1 MSTFNSTTSYKANLN
16 DLFLDWDNL
25 FSHAKQNVFS
35 DYTTKELE
43 DGKIELSVNVLGH
56 DPKKINLEATED
68 RITIKSTKP
77 EDASALIILTLV
89 SNWVKITMVQNLKL
103 SSIMEYF
110 QSPSI
115 RRMKER
121 QKNYLL
127 ILGNISYFSYI

>member
-1 MSTFNSTTSYKANLN
+1 MSTFNSKTSYKANLD

-35 DYTTKELE
+35 DYTTKELQ

-77 EDASALIILTLV
+77 EDVSALIKDIDFSFKLGKDYDGTKSEAKFNNGVL
-89 SNWVKITMVQNLKL
+89 SITIDKKDERKAKKL
-103 SSIMEYF
+103 SIN
-110 QSPSI
+110 I
-115 RRMKER
+115 R
-121 QKNYLL
+121 
-127 ILGNISYFSYI
+127 

>member
-1 MSTFNSTTSYKANLN
+1 MSTFNSTTSYKANLD

-77 EDASALIILTLV
+77 EDASALIKDIDFSFKLGKDYDGTKSEAKFNNGVL
-89 SNWVKITMVQNLKL
+89 SITIDKKDERKAKKL
-103 SSIMEYF
+103 SIN
-110 QSPSI
+110 I
-115 RRMKER
+115 R
-121 QKNYLL
+121 
-127 ILGNISYFSYI
+127 

>member
-1 MSTFNSTTSYKANLN
+1 MSTFNSKTSYKANLD

-35 DYTTKELE
+35 DYTTNELQ

-77 EDASALIILTLV
+77 EDASALIKNIDFSFKLGKDYDGTKSEAKFNNGVL
-89 SNWVKITMVQNLKL
+89 SITIDKKDERKAKKL
-103 SSIMEYF
+103 SIN
-110 QSPSI
+110 I
-115 RRMKER
+115 R
-121 QKNYLL
+121 
-127 ILGNISYFSYI
+127 

>member
-1 MSTFNSTTSYKANLN
+1 MSTFKSTTSYKANLD

-35 DYTTKELE
+35 DYTTKELQ

-77 EDASALIILTLV
+77 EDVSTLIKDIDFSFKLGKDYDGTKSEAKFNNGVL
-89 SNWVKITMVQNLKL
+89 SIIIDKKDERKAKKL
-103 SSIMEYF
+103 SIN
-110 QSPSI
+110 I
-115 RRMKER
+115 R
-121 QKNYLL
+121 
-127 ILGNISYFSYI
+127 

>member
-1 MSTFNSTTSYKANLN
+1 MSTFNSTTGYKANLD

-35 DYTTKELE
+35 DYTTKELQ

-77 EDASALIILTLV
+77 EDAAALIKDIDFSFKLGKDYDGTKSEAKF
-89 SNWVKITMVQNLKL
+89 SNGVLSITIDKKDERKAKKL
-103 SSIMEYF
+103 SIN
-110 QSPSI
+110 I
-115 RRMKER
+115 R
-121 QKNYLL
+121 
-127 ILGNISYFSYI
+127 

>member
-1 MSTFNSTTSYKANLN
+1 MSTFNSTTSYKANLD

-25 FSHAKQNVFS
+25 FTHAKQNVFS

-77 EDASALIILTLV
+77 EDVSSLIKDIDFSFKLGKDYDGTKSEAKFNNGVL
-89 SNWVKITMVQNLKL
+89 SITIDKKDERKAKKL
-103 SSIMEYF
+103 SIN
-110 QSPSI
+110 I
-115 RRMKER
+115 R
-121 QKNYLL
+121 
-127 ILGNISYFSYI
+127 

>member
-77 EDASALIILTLV
+77 EDASALIKDIDFSFKLGKDYDGTKSEAKFNNGVL
-89 SNWVKITMVQNLKL
+89 SITIDKKDERKAKKL
-103 SSIMEYF
+103 SIN
-110 QSPSI
+110 I
-115 RRMKER
+115 R
-121 QKNYLL
+121 
-127 ILGNISYFSYI
+127 

>member
-1 MSTFNSTTSYKANLN
+1 MSTFNSKTSYKANLD

-35 DYTTKELE
+35 DYTSKELQ

-77 EDASALIILTLV
+77 EDASTLIKDIDFSFKLGKDYDGTKSEAKFNNGVL
-89 SNWVKITMVQNLKL
+89 SIIIDKKDERKAKKL
-103 SSIMEYF
+103 SIN
-110 QSPSI
+110 I
-115 RRMKER
+115 R
-121 QKNYLL
+121 
-127 ILGNISYFSYI
+127 

>member
-77 EDASALIILTLV
+77 EDASALIKDIDF
-89 SNWVKITMVQNLKL
+89 SFK
-103 SSIMEYF
+103 
-110 QSPSI
+110 
-115 RRMKER
+115 
-121 QKNYLL
+121 
-127 ILGNISYFSYI
+127 LGNDYDGTKSEAKFNYGVLSIIIDKKDERKAKKLAINIR

>member
-1 MSTFNSTTSYKANLN
+1 MSTFNSTTSYKANLD

-35 DYTTKELE
+35 DYTTNELQ

-77 EDASALIILTLV
+77 EDVSALIKDIDFSFKLGKDYDGTKSEAKFNNGVL
-89 SNWVKITMVQNLKL
+89 SITIDKKDERKAKKL
-103 SSIMEYF
+103 SIT
-110 QSPSI
+110 I
-115 RRMKER
+115 R
-121 QKNYLL
+121 
-127 ILGNISYFSYI
+127 

>member
-1 MSTFNSTTSYKANLN
+1 MSTFNSTTSYKANLD

-35 DYTTKELE
+35 DYTTNELQ

-77 EDASALIILTLV
+77 EDVSALIKDIDFSFKLGKDYDGTKSEAKFNNGVL
-89 SNWVKITMVQNLKL
+89 SIIIDKKDERKAKKL
-103 SSIMEYF
+103 SIN
-110 QSPSI
+110 I
-115 RRMKER
+115 R
-121 QKNYLL
+121 
-127 ILGNISYFSYI
+127 

>member
-1 MSTFNSTTSYKANLN
+1 MSTFKSTTGYKANLD

-35 DYTTKELE
+35 DYTTKELQ

-77 EDASALIILTLV
+77 EGESGLIKDIDFSFKLGKDYDGTKSEAQFNNGVL
-89 SNWVKITMVQNLKL
+89 SIIIEKKDERKAKKI
-103 SSIMEYF
+103 SIN
-110 QSPSI
+110 I
-115 RRMKER
+115 R
-121 QKNYLL
+121 
-127 ILGNISYFSYI
+127 

>member
-56 DPKKINLEATED
+56 NPKNILLEVTED
-68 RITIKSTKP
+68 KITIKSNKIEGESDLIKDIDFSFKLGKDYDGTKS
-77 EDASALIILTLV
+77 EAQFNNGVLSIIID
-89 SNWVKITMVQNLKL
+89 KKDERKAKKL
-103 SSIMEYF
+103 SIN
-110 QSPSI
+110 I
-115 RRMKER
+115 R
-121 QKNYLL
+121 
-127 ILGNISYFSYI
+127 